1 MKKEIFDDMIKL
13 ANKLDKIGLY
23 KEASKVDRIAQNIQ
37 YNPWG
42 TYEHFINEYKR
53 HLKDDGKDYAS
64 KWMNSLLRWKSQ
76 PGGYGNWSKEKR
88 DAFKA
93 QAERLSLDEGAQT
106 FSNFYLPLLLKQFSI
121 DTIIDKNQFERKWQA
136 MSDYAIQNYYAIFG
150 DYVGAVLRKTKRIY
164 DAEFARLKIK

>member
-1 MKKEIFDDMIKL
+1 MKKEIFDDLIKL
-13 ANKLDKIGLY
+13 ANKLDNIGLY
-23 KEASKVDRIAQNIQ
+23 NEASKVDRIAQNIQ

-93 QAERLSLDEGAQT
+93 QAERLSLDEGAHYFAENRKVNKST
-106 FSNFYLPLLLKQFSI
+106 KKISLKDIVNNYNLPKEI
-121 DTIIDKNQFERKWQA
+121 VD
-136 MSDYAIQNYYAIFG
+136 
-150 DYVGAVLRKTKRIY
+150 
-164 DAEFARLKIK
+164 RLSGTNE